1 MVVWIVIGVTFF
13 VLGIIILL
21 GKDDKWL
28 IYPGKQINTKRYR
41 IVSGVSNLLCGVWFA
56 TNHLVGD
63 SYHVIIEILF
73 WIVLIV
79 TVILQNTWCKKNPDN
94 FSSAKL

>member
-1 MVVWIVIGVTFF
+1 MIIGIVIGVIFF

-21 GKDDKWL
+21 GKDDRWL
-28 IYPGKQINTKRYR
+28 IYPGNKINAKRFR
-41 IVSGVSNLLCGVWFA
+41 IVKGVSNLLLGVGFA
-56 TNHLVGD
+56 TLQLVDD

-79 TVILQNTWCKKNPDN
+79 TVILQYTWCKKNPDN